1 WMLTG
6 RQGVAWSAAT
16 WTAIPATL
24 LRAQLGLSVFHRLTS
39 AQFNRAVYGLLLVSG
54 LVLLSHAA

>member
-1 WMLTG
+1 LAG
-6 RQGVAWSAAT
+6 PQGVAWSAAM

-24 LRAQLGLSVFHRLTS
+24 LGAQLGLSVFRRLTS